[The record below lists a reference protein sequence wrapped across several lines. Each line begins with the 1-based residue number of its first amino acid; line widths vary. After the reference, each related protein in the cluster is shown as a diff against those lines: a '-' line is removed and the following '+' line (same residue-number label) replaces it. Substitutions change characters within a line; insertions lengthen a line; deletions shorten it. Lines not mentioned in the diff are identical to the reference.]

1 MDEKGEFQVLRRR
14 LPCFLKYYSNLPRR
28 IQYMAGKKFF
38 KMSEKIAAVFPRGI
52 NFPYLFHAKG

>member
-38 KMSEKIAAVFPRGI
+38 KMSAKIAAVFPRR
-52 NFPYLFHAKG
+52 FYLRHLFHAKA